1 MLRFGARLVDSSF
14 HVIPIIPGLK
24 APGQY
29 RKDQWIGYH
38 AWSKHCDRPST
49 LWELK
54 IWSAWP
60 DCGIGIACGNVVGL
74 DIDVLDGE
82 AVMRIEQLARSKL
95 GDTPA
100 VRIGHAPK
108 RLLVYRATK
117 PFSSIKRHPLEILGK
132 GAQFVAYAIH
142 PDTGQPYHWPNEG
155 LADLDL
161 DMLPAITEDMA
172 HAFLREAIELVP
184 PSLRQKRLGSP
195 RSAEFF
201 YGGGGDLRGTIE
213 GVTAALEWLPND
225 DLDYDSWIDVGHAI
239 KAAIGEDGIGLWCSW
254 SRSSNKSGVKDRH
267 TPEKK
272 WCTFK
277 PHSIGAGSI
286 YRYAMDNGWVP
297 PIGMI
302 INGAEADRMAE
313 VDAATGGIHPAA
325 EMLRK
330 LGSGNGHAEEGN
342 GYAAAGAEGARVGE
356 GNGYAAEGVEDV
368 DTAAAIP
375 TPALT
380 ADEIIASAGNLLA
393 EIVDWMTSTAI
404 YPQPFLALA
413 AAITAIATCAGRRF
427 SGPMDVRTNIYC
439 IAIAA
444 SGSGKEHQLTCLNN
458 LFFAADLIEL
468 FAGEEIASGAAI
480 ESSIAQHA
488 VQLFQIDE
496 FGHFL
501 KSVLNPRAVN
511 SHRRDILVK
520 LTKYTGAATRLAKG
534 TEYANKKERQRVD
547 VHQPCV
553 CLYGTTVAAPLWEAI
568 SCANLDDGSIARM
581 LCFETDENYPDPRK
595 PEISARDVPQSIIDA
610 LRRLVA
616 GDADAIGFAA
626 SKSVM
631 LDGRH
636 PPGLIN
642 VNLGPEA
649 DPLANAM
656 MREQVDLKRQHQK
669 SPFGPVVARWF
680 EHVHRL
686 ALIRALSRDQLT
698 PVITAND
705 LTWARHLVDHCL
717 HTLVADANRYLADT
731 EHEAT
736 LKRLIDILRQRGRM
750 TGSQLARA
758 TQFLSRRTRNDA
770 IAQLIEAG
778 LVLQTIHRINGPGR
792 PGYTVELV
800 KYGVE

>member
-1 MLRFGARLVDSSF
+1 MLRHGTRLADSGF
-14 HVIPIIPGLK
+14 HIIPIIPGLK

-29 RKDQWIGYH
+29 RRNQWLGYP

-49 LWELK
+49 PWELK

-60 DCGIGIACGNVVGL
+60 DCGIGVACGHVVGV

-82 AVMRIEQLARSKL
+82 AVMRIEQLARSRL

-100 VRIGHAPK
+100 VRIGHPPK
-108 RLLVYRATK
+108 RLLVYRTTK
-117 PFSSIKRHPLEILGK
+117 PFPSIKQHPIEVLGK

-142 PDTGQPYHWPNEG
+142 PDTGRPYTWPLDE

-161 DMLPAITEDMA
+161 DMLPVITEDMA
-172 HAFLREAIELVP
+172 YAFVREAIELVP
-184 PSLRQKRLGSP
+184 PALRQKRLRPP

-201 YGGGGDLRGTIE
+201 YDGGSDLRGTLE
-213 GVTAALEWLPND
+213 GVTAAVEWIPND
-225 DLDYDSWIDVGHAI
+225 DLIYDDWVRIGMAL
-239 KAAIGEDGIGLWCSW
+239 KAAVGDAGDVLFDAW
-254 SRSSNKSGVKDRH
+254 SARSFKYVAH
-267 TPEKK
+267 TTAKA
-272 WCTFK
+272 WGGFK
-277 PHSIGAGSI
+277 PHSIGAGTI

-297 PIGMI
+297 APGMI
-302 INGAEADRMAE
+302 LNGAEADRLAE
-313 VDAATGGIHPAA
+313 INTLTGGAHPAA
-325 EMLRK
+325 EMLGK
-330 LGSGNGHAEEGN
+330 LGGAGNGHVGAEGDNGHAESEN
-342 GYAAAGAEGARVGE
+342 GHAGGAENGVDEQSRDVPAIPVPQLTSDQLVAGAG
-356 GNGYAAEGVEDV
+356 GV
-368 DTAAAIP
+368 
-375 TPALT
+375 L
-380 ADEIIASAGNLLA
+380 ADLVA
-393 EIVDWMTSTAI
+393 WMTATAI

-413 AAITAIATCAGRRF
+413 AAIAAVATCAGRRF

-439 IAIAA
+439 VAIAA

-480 ESSIAQHA
+480 ESSISQHA

-581 LCFETDENYPDPRK
+581 LCFETDQDYPDPRK
-595 PEISARDVPQSIIDA
+595 PEASARDVPQAIVDA

-616 GDADAIGFAA
+616 GNADAAGFAA

-636 PPGLIN
+636 PPGLTD
-642 VNLGPEA
+642 VDFAPEA
-649 DPLANAM
+649 DLLADAM
-656 MREQVDLKRQHQK
+656 LHEQVAMKRQHQK
-669 SPFGPVVARWF
+669 SPFAPVVARWL

-686 ALIRALSRDQLT
+686 ALIHALSCDQIN
-698 PVITAND
+698 PIITVDD
-705 LTWARHLVDHCL
+705 LTWARHLVDHCI
-717 HTLVADANRYLADT
+717 HTLVADADRYLADT
-731 EHEAT
+731 EHEAV
-736 LKRLIDILRQRGRM
+736 LKRLIGILRRHGRM
-750 TGSQLARA
+750 TGVEFARA
-758 TQFLSRRTRNDA
+758 TQFLSRRTRSDA
-770 IAQLIEAG
+770 VAQLVEVG
-778 LVLQTIHRINGPGR
+778 LVCLINHKINGPGR
-792 PGYTVELV
+792 PGYTIELV
-800 KYGVE
+800 K